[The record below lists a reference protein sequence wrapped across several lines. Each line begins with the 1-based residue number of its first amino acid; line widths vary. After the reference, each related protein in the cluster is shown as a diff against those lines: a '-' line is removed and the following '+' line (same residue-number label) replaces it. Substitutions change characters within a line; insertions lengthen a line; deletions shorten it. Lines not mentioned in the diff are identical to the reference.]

1 MFKKFLNWMNKMG
14 KIWQK
19 FDKKSQFWIF
29 FQYNH
34 VLKPSQW
41 IETSRFHMEMF
52 WGFQKGIKH
61 VSISNGCGV
70 GSYNQGGLIFIF
82 KTFWCVFYSRGSSI
96 QGRLIIAEIRYTFP
110 YTVYSL
116 YSKRLNSGK
125 LAIVDNSWKTNLY
138 FYLITPIWIVEYL
151 AIVDNLRLTKLSTI

>member
-1 MFKKFLNWMNKMG
+1 MNKMG

-82 KTFWCVFYSRGSSI
+82 KTFWCVFYSRAS
-96 QGRLIIAEIRYTFP
+96 Y
-110 YTVYSL
+110 
-116 YSKRLNSGK
+116 NSGNTVSHILGWCCLQSWWK
-125 LAIVDNSWKTNLY
+125 YFEHLSIVWRWTHVY
-138 FYLITPIWIVEYL
+138 WIEW
-151 AIVDNLRLTKLSTI
+151 IGH

>member
-1 MFKKFLNWMNKMG
+1 MNKMG

-82 KTFWCVFYSRGSSI
+82 KTFWCVFYSRAS
-96 QGRLIIAEIRYTFP
+96 Y
-110 YTVYSL
+110 
-116 YSKRLNSGK
+116 NSGNTVVTK
-125 LAIVDNSWKTNLY
+125 QNKPHCSLSKSIVAVNSRKIQILVLCGVKANKISVFLD
-138 FYLITPIWIVEYL
+138 L
-151 AIVDNLRLTKLSTI
+151 LTVRKCS

>member
-1 MFKKFLNWMNKMG
+1 MNKMG

-70 GSYNQGGLIFIF
+70 GSYNQGGLIIIF

-96 QGRLIIAEIRYTFP
+96 QGCLIIAEILYVRFNRLLNLNEHPQRIVLTLYWSFSILKP
-110 YTVYSL
+110 YQGICNI
-116 YSKRLNSGK
+116 RN
-125 LAIVDNSWKTNLY
+125 WQM
-138 FYLITPIWIVEYL
+138 
-151 AIVDNLRLTKLSTI
+151 

>member
-1 MFKKFLNWMNKMG
+1 MNKMG

-19 FDKKSQFWIF
+19 IDKKSQFWIF

-82 KTFWCVFYSRGSSI
+82 KTLYETYFVDFERDIITFYSKFLTLSFVDFDSFSLHFSLVCLFSKDFEWFFFCFATDGSLMWISEQI
-96 QGRLIIAEIRYTFP
+96 
-110 YTVYSL
+110 
-116 YSKRLNSGK
+116 
-125 LAIVDNSWKTNLY
+125 KT
-138 FYLITPIWIVEYL
+138 
-151 AIVDNLRLTKLSTI
+151 